1 MSEVTPKRIILK
13 CPQQYFQDQEAMV
26 TAFFH
31 SQGLKTPDDY
41 FSHILY
47 DSSTPSKLYLVLDL
61 HYKEIPNV
69 NPNELELQVF
79 KVLRRKALLYVIST
93 FW

>member
-1 MSEVTPKRIILK
+1 MI
-13 CPQQYFQDQEAMV
+13 A
-26 TAFFH
+26 AFFH
-31 SQGLKTPDDY
+31 SQGLKTPDNY

-69 NPNELELQVF
+69 NLNELELQVF
-79 KVLRRKALLYVIST
+79 KVLRRKALYVIST
-93 FW
+93 F

>member
-1 MSEVTPKRIILK
+1 MSEVTAKRMILK
-13 CPQQYFQDQEAMV
+13 CPQQYFQQQEAMV

-31 SQGLKTPDDY
+31 SQGLKDPVDY

-69 NPNELELQVF
+69 DLNELELRVF
-79 KVLRRKALLYVIST
+79 KVLRRKALYVIST
-93 FW
+93 S